1 MANKGNTFNP
11 TRRKFF
17 GQASCGAIGATTL
30 FSTLFN
36 LKSLNAS
43 ASFNSSVGAMPGDYK
58 ALVCVLNSGGA
69 DSFNMLVPRSAPEYA
84 QYANTRS
91 NMAININALRPINPI
106 ISDGKQYGLHP
117 SMVRMQSLF
126 EANKLA
132 FISNVGSLV
141 QPLTKQEFYDGAVP
155 IP

>member
-43 ASFNSSVGAMPGDYK
+43 ASFNSSVGAMPGDYNLRVEVLDSRLFLTVQYFVIHVLHNQPRCCDHRGVFLYK
-58 ALVCVLNSGGA
+58 PDSAFPIYDLVL
-69 DSFNMLVPRSAPEYA
+69 
-84 QYANTRS
+84 
-91 NMAININALRPINPI
+91 
-106 ISDGKQYGLHP
+106 
-117 SMVRMQSLF
+117 
-126 EANKLA
+126 
-132 FISNVGSLV
+132 
-141 QPLTKQEFYDGAVP
+141 
-155 IP
+155 